1 MHHPL
6 LSMHNSDPI
15 SWNLTTTIGISLT
28 WPAGHVSK
36 MVPYSRSARSIESC
50 AALCT
55 LYGTMIVLAH
65 KHRFGT
71 SARGQNPAASS
82 TLLLSPCALVVSW
95 VQSRRLLRLAAHR
108 VPHRFWTFVNQQD
121 LVGWV
126 VYSTAMWSPRWELRF
141 AAFGYS

>member
-55 LYGTMIVLAH
+55 LYGTMIVLARSQASLRYIC
-65 KHRFGT
+65 KG
-71 SARGQNPAASS
+71 AEPGGQQYASIQPMCS
-82 TLLLSPCALVVSW
+82 
-95 VQSRRLLRLAAHR
+95 SR
-108 VPHRFWTFVNQQD
+108 
-121 LVGWV
+121 
-126 VYSTAMWSPRWELRF
+126 
-141 AAFGYS
+141 

>member
-1 MHHPL
+1 MLARWFHIQGQLVVLSPAQLFAPYMH
-6 LSMHNSDPI
+6 
-15 SWNLTTTIGISLT
+15 
-28 WPAGHVSK
+28 
-36 MVPYSRSARSIESC
+36 
-50 AALCT
+50 
-55 LYGTMIVLAH
+55 GTMIVLAH

-82 TLLLSPCALVVSW
+82 TLLFSPCALVVSW